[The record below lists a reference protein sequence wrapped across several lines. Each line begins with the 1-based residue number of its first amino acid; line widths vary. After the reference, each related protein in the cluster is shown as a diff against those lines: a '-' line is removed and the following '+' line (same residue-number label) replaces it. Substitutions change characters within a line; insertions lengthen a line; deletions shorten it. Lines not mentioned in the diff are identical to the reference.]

1 MFPGDLQARQAAASK
16 NCLKSSARWTIM
28 MATLHKALRGPA
40 LYPSP
45 WEEPA
50 LRKIRESAE
59 NYLETILI
67 LQERNGSVRSI
78 DIAAELEFSKP
89 SVSVAMK
96 NLREQECIT
105 MGEDGLIS
113 LTEKGRKIAESVYE
127 RHTLFTQWLV
137 SLGVDAATAAQDACR
152 IEHVLSKETFEA
164 IKRHVESGFSSRP

>member
-1 MFPGDLQARQAAASK
+1 MFPGDLQAREAAASK

-28 MATLHKALRGPA
+28 MATLHKAPRGPA
-40 LYPSP
+40 PYPSP

-67 LQERNGSVRSI
+67 LQERNGSVRPI

-96 NLREQECIT
+96 NLRESGCVT
-105 MGEDGLIS
+105 VDGDGIIS
-113 LTEKGRKIAESVYE
+113 LTPQGRQIAEGVYE
-127 RHTLFTQWLV
+127 RHLLFTKWLV
-137 SLGVDAATAAQDACR
+137 SLGVDQEVASEDACR
-152 IEHVLSKETFEA
+152 IEHVISEESFRA
-164 IKRHVESGFSSRP
+164 IQRHVNARE

>member
-1 MFPGDLQARQAAASK
+1 MFPGDLQARRAAASK

-28 MATLHKALRGPA
+28 MATLHKAPRGLAP
-40 LYPSP
+40 YPSP